1 MRRRPFGRRAATH
14 LSLLTLVAAS
24 LVATAERAPTPAQAA
39 PVLTAP
45 APVSN
50 GIQYKV
56 LVFTR
61 SATGNNAATA
71 AGVQAVQ
78 KLGQERRFTVE
89 VTNDPRKFDAA
100 HLKQF
105 RAVVFLNTAGDV
117 LDDAQQAAFEAYYR
131 DGGGFVGVHSAIEAE
146 PDWSFLTN
154 VLGTRAT
161 GAPTAAS
168 RATVT
173 VADRVHPAS
182 ETLPQRWST
191 TDRWYNFAAN
201 VRGVSHVLA
210 TVDEKTY
217 AGGSMGFDHPVTWCK
232 DYQGGRSFYTGL
244 GATPESYDSA
254 DLRAHLGGAIQ
265 WAAGVTDGD
274 CGATVLANYQMTVVG
289 AQPNVNEPIGFDVL
303 PDGRVL
309 QTDRRGGVRLHNPET
324 NQTTVLAQ
332 IPVYTNSEDGMYGPA
347 VDRDFATNRWVY
359 LYYAPPLDTPTGSA
373 PTTSTD
379 PSAWDVWKGWFQL
392 SRFKFVDGDNPSLDL
407 STEQKILQVPVDRG
421 ACCHVAGDIAF
432 DSKNN
437 LWLVTGDDTPAGGG
451 GSGGFSPHND
461 SVSATG
467 VYQAPFVDARRSS
480 ANTND
485 LRGKILRITVGADGS
500 YTVPAGNL
508 FPAGTDRTR
517 PEIYAMG
524 FRNPFRITL
533 DKNDVAYITD
543 YSPDSS
549 VAQVGRGPAGTG
561 RMMVVDK
568 PANYGWPMCV
578 QPNLPYIEMNW
589 TTTPISPVAPF
600 DCAAPKNTSR
610 HNTGLT
616 DLPRVEK
623 SELWYSFQAPTP
635 CPESYLSTPTQTC
648 PVLFPELGT
657 GGVGPHGA
665 AKYDFDPELRSETKF
680 PEYYDGA
687 IFFGEFTRDTLK
699 EIRLDDQGDILKI
712 NNVLNCGQ
720 APTTPAKPFLCDN
733 PMDMRWGADGNFYL
747 LTYGD
752 GFFNVNPD
760 AAMLKF
766 SYVKGLRAPTAVL
779 NATPTNGRAPLTVAF
794 SSDGSK
800 DPDPADSISF
810 AWDFD
815 GNGTTDSID
824 PNPSFTYTAN
834 GVYTA
839 RLTVTDSSGKTA
851 SANTTITVGNT
862 APTVTVTTPLEGGFF
877 SWGDDIP
884 WTVTVTDPEDGPV
897 DCAKVEVTFVL
908 GHDSHG
914 HGEANQFGCSG
925 VLPTDADDASHG
937 GYIYGVV
944 SASYTDKGANGQPAL
959 TTVDQQII
967 QAKRQEVEFATEES
981 GTTVGTSA
989 DTGGGQQRGSLDPG
1003 DWIAINNTVNLTNM
1017 QSVTLRTSGGSA
1029 ATAGQPRFGVQF
1041 RLDSPTGPLLAT
1053 ATVNATS
1060 GNNAFTSTTVPVT
1073 DPGGTHRL
1081 YLVLTTVPGGP
1092 ASGFGNLNWVEFTG
1106 QGIGVTP

>member
-61 SATGNNAATA
+61 SAGGNNAATA

-89 VTNDPRKFDAA
+89 VTNDPRKFDQA

-303 PDGRVL
+303 PDGRVI

-379 PSAWDVWKGWFQL
+379 PNAWDVWKGYFQL
-392 SRFKFVDGDNPSLDL
+392 SRFKFVDGETPSLDL

-432 DSKNN
+432 DSENN

-508 FPAGTDRTR
+508 FPAGTDKTR

-549 VAQVGRGPAGTG
+549 TPQVGRGPAGTG
-561 RMMVVDK
+561 RMMVVDR

-687 IFFGEFTRDTLK
+687 VFFGEFTRDTLK

-824 PNPSFTYTAN
+824 PNPSFTYTTN

-959 TTVDQQII
+959 TTVDQQVV

-1003 DWIAINNTVNLTNM
+1003 DWIAINNTVNLKNM

-1073 DPGGTHRL
+1073 DPGGTHKL

>member
-1 MRRRPFGRRAATH
+1 MHIPGHRATTF
-14 LSLLTLVAAS
+14 LSLLTLVGAT
-24 LVATAERAPTPAQAA
+24 LVATASQPTGPATAA
-39 PVLTAP
+39 PVLTTP
-45 APVSN
+45 APNSN

-61 SATGNNAATA
+61 SASGSNAATA
-71 AGVQAVQ
+71 AGVQAIQ
-78 KLGQERRFTVE
+78 QLGKDRRFTVE
-89 VTNDPRKFDAA
+89 VTNDPRKFDKP

-105 RAVVFLNTAGDV
+105 RTVVFLNTAGDV
-117 LDDAQQAAFEAYYR
+117 LNDAQQAAFEGYYR

-146 PDWSFLTN
+146 PEWSFLTD
-154 VLGTRAT
+154 VLGTRAA
-161 GAPTAAS
+161 GAPSAAS
-168 RATVT
+168 TATVT

-182 ETLPQRWST
+182 ETLPERWST
-191 TDRWYNFAAN
+191 TDRWYNYAAN

-217 AGGSMGFDHPVTWCK
+217 TGGTMGFDHPVTWCK

-244 GATPESYDSA
+244 GATPESYGSA

-265 WAAGVTDGD
+265 WSAGVTDGD
-274 CGATVLANYQMTVVG
+274 CGATVLANYQMTVIG
-289 AQPNVNEPIGFDVL
+289 AQPNVSEPIGFDVL
-303 PDGRVL
+303 PDGRVI

-332 IPVYTNSEDGMYGPA
+332 IPVYTHSEDGMYGPA
-347 VDRDFATNRWVY
+347 IDNDFATNKWVY
-359 LYYAPPLDTPTGSA
+359 LYYAPPLNTPVGAA
-373 PTTSTD
+373 PTTSTN
-379 PSAWDVWKGWFQL
+379 PAAWDQWLGYFQL
-392 SRFKFVDGDNPSLDL
+392 SRFKFVDGETPSLDV
-407 STEQKILQVPVDRG
+407 STEQKIMQVPVDRG

-508 FPAGTDRTR
+508 FPTGTEKAR

-524 FRNPFRITL
+524 LRNPFRITL
-533 DKNDVAYITD
+533 DKDDVAYVTD

-549 VAQVGRGPAGTG
+549 TAAVGRGPAGTG

-589 TTTPISPVAPF
+589 TTSPISPVAPF
-600 DCAAPKNTSR
+600 DCAAPRNTSR

-616 DLPRVEK
+616 DLPPVEK

-665 AKYDFDPELRSETKF
+665 AKYDYDPELRSETKF
-680 PEYYDGA
+680 PEYFDDA

-699 EIRLDDQGDILKI
+699 EIRLDSKGDILKI

-720 APTTPAKPFLCDN
+720 EPTTPTKPFLCDN

-752 GFFNVNPD
+752 GFFNINPD
-760 AAMLKF
+760 AAMVKF
-766 SYVKGLRAPTAVL
+766 SYVKGLRAPSAVL

-794 SSDGSK
+794 SSEGSK

-815 GNGTTDSID
+815 GNGTTDSVD
-824 PNPSFTYTAN
+824 PNPTFTYTTN

-839 RLTVTDSSGKTA
+839 RLTVTDSSGKSA

-862 APTVTVTTPLEGGFF
+862 APTVTVNTPLEGGFF
-877 SWGDDIP
+877 QWGDDIP
-884 WTVTVTDPEDGPV
+884 FSVTVTDPEDGPV
-897 DCAKVEVTFVL
+897 DCGKVEVTFVL

-914 HGEANQFGCSG
+914 HGEANMFGCSG
-925 VLPTDADDASHG
+925 VLPTEADNASHG
-937 GYIYGVV
+937 GYIYGVI

-959 TTVDQQII
+959 TTVGQQII
-967 QAKRQEVEFATEES
+967 QDKRQEVEFAQEQS
-981 GTTVGTSA
+981 GTTVATSG
-989 DTGGGQQRGSLDPG
+989 DVGGGQQRGSLDPG
-1003 DWIAINNTVNLTNM
+1003 DWIAINNKVNLKNM

-1029 ATAGQPRFGVQF
+1029 ATAGQPRFGVEF
-1041 RLDSPTGPLLAT
+1041 RLDSPTGPLLTT
-1053 ATVNATS
+1053 ATVNATT
-1060 GNNAFTSTTVPVT
+1060 GNTAFTSTNAPLT
-1073 DPGGTHRL
+1073 DPGGSRKL
-1081 YLVLTTVPGGP
+1081 YLVFTTVPGGP
-1092 ASGFGNLNWVEFTG
+1092 ASGFGNLNWVHFNG
-1106 QGIGVTP
+1106 QGIGTTP

>member
-50 GIQYKV
+50 GLQYKV

-61 SATGNNAATA
+61 SAGGNNAATA

-89 VTNDPRKFDAA
+89 VTNDPRKFDQP

-303 PDGRVL
+303 PDGRVI

-359 LYYAPPLDTPTGSA
+359 LYYAPPLNTPTGSA

-379 PSAWDVWKGWFQL
+379 PNAWDVWKGYFQL
-392 SRFKFVDGDNPSLDL
+392 SRFKFVDGETPSLDL

-432 DSKNN
+432 DSENN

-508 FPAGTDRTR
+508 FPAGTDKTR

-533 DKNDVAYITD
+533 DKDDVAYVTD

-600 DCAAPKNTSR
+600 DCATPKNTSR

-824 PNPSFTYTAN
+824 PNPSFTYTTN

-1073 DPGGTHRL
+1073 DPGGTHKL

>member
-1 MRRRPFGRRAATH
+1 MRRPFGRRAATY
-14 LSLLTLVAAS
+14 LSLLTLVAAT

-61 SATGNNAATA
+61 SASGNNAATA

-78 KLGQERRFTVE
+78 QLGRDRRFTVE
-89 VTNDPRKFDAA
+89 VTNDPRKFDQA

-117 LDDAQQAAFEAYYR
+117 LNDAQQAAFEAYYR

-146 PDWSFLTN
+146 PDWTFLTN

-217 AGGSMGFDHPVTWCK
+217 TGGSMGFDHPVTWCK

-244 GATPESYDSA
+244 GATPESYGSA

-347 VDRDFATNRWVY
+347 VDHDFATNKWVY

-379 PSAWDVWKGWFQL
+379 PAAWDQWKGYFQL
-392 SRFKFVDGDNPSLDL
+392 SRFKFVDGETPSLDV

-500 YTVPAGNL
+500 YTVPAGNM
-508 FPAGTDRTR
+508 FPAGTDKTR

-589 TTTPISPVAPF
+589 TTNPISPVAPF

-720 APTTPAKPFLCDN
+720 APTTPTKPFLCDN

-824 PNPSFTYTAN
+824 PNPSFTYTTN

-877 SWGDDIP
+877 NWGDDIP

-908 GHDSHG
+908 GHDTHG

-944 SASYTDKGANGQPAL
+944 SASYTDQGANGQPAL
-959 TTVDQQII
+959 TTVDQQIV

-1003 DWIAINNTVNLTNM
+1003 DWIAINNTVNLKNM

-1073 DPGGTHRL
+1073 DPGGTHKL

>member
-1 MRRRPFGRRAATH
+1 MLRTTGRRAATH
-14 LSLLTLVAAS
+14 LSLLALVGATLVA
-24 LVATAERAPTPAQAA
+24 TTQQQPTPALAA
-39 PVLTAP
+39 PTTVLSAP
-45 APVSN
+45 SSPN

-61 SATGNNAATA
+61 SAGGSHAATA
-71 AGVQAVQ
+71 AGVEAVRQ
-78 KLGQERRFTVE
+78 LGKDRRFTVE
-89 VTNDPRKFDAA
+89 VTDDARKFDDA

-105 RAVVFLNTAGDV
+105 RAVVFLNTAGEV
-117 LDDAQQAAFEAYYR
+117 LNDTQQAAFEKYYR
-131 DGGGFVGVHSAIEAE
+131 AGGGFVGVHSAIEAE
-146 PDWSFLTN
+146 PDWSFLTD

-161 GAPTAAS
+161 GAAEVAP
-168 RATVT
+168 ATVT

-182 ETLPQRWST
+182 ATLPERWRH
-191 TDRWYNFAAN
+191 TDRWYNYAAN

-217 AGGSMGFDHPVTWCK
+217 TGGSMGYDHPVTWCK

-244 GATPESYDSA
+244 GATPASFRST

-303 PDGRVL
+303 PDGRVI
-309 QTDRRGGVRLHNPET
+309 QTDRRGGVRLHDTTT
-324 NQTTVLAQ
+324 NETTVLAQ
-332 IPVYTNSEDGMYGPA
+332 IPVYTHSEDGMYGPA
-347 VDRDFATNRWVY
+347 VDNDFATNKWVY
-359 LYYAPPLDTPTGSA
+359 LYYAPPLDTPTGAA

-379 PSAWDVWKGWFQL
+379 PTTWDRWKGYFQL
-392 SRFKFVDGDNPSLDL
+392 SRFKFVDGETPSLDV

-437 LWLVTGDDTPAGGG
+437 LFLVTGDDTPSGAG

-461 SVSATG
+461 SVSAAG
-467 VYQAPFVDARRSS
+467 VYQAPFADARRSS
-480 ANTND
+480 ANTDD
-485 LRGKILRITVGADGS
+485 LRGKVLRITVGADGS

-508 FPAGTDRTR
+508 FPAGTAKTR

-524 FRNPFRITL
+524 LRNPFRITV
-533 DKNDVAYITD
+533 DANDVAYVTD

-549 VAQVGRGPAGTG
+549 TAAVGRGPAGTG
-561 RMMVVDK
+561 RMMVIDK
-568 PANYGWPMCV
+568 PANYGWPLCV

-589 TTTPISPVAPF
+589 TTSPITPVAPF
-600 DCAAPKNTSR
+600 DCAAPRNTSR

-616 DLPRVEK
+616 ELPAVEK

-665 AKYDFDPELRSETKF
+665 AKYDYDPELRSETKF
-680 PEYYDGA
+680 PAYYDGA
-687 IFFGEFTRDTLK
+687 IVFGEFTRDTLK
-699 EIRLDDQGDILKI
+699 EVRLDSNGDILKI
-712 NNVLNCGQ
+712 NNMLNCGQ
-720 APTTPAKPFLCDN
+720 APTTPTQPFLCDN
-733 PMDMRWGADGNFYL
+733 PMDMRWGADGNLYL

-766 SYVKGLRAPTAVL
+766 SYVKGLRAPVAALT
-779 NATPTNGRAPLTVAF
+779 ATPTNGTAPLTVAF
-794 SSDGSK
+794 SSAGSK

-824 PNPSFTYTAN
+824 PNPSHTYTAN

-862 APTVTVTTPLEGGFF
+862 APTVTVNTPVEGGFF
-877 SWGDDIP
+877 QWGDNIP
-884 WTVTVTDPEDGPV
+884 YTVTVTDPEDGPV
-897 DCAKVEVTFVL
+897 DCSKVEVTFVL
-908 GHDSHG
+908 GHDQHG
-914 HGEANQFGCSG
+914 HGGANAFGCSG
-925 VLPTDADDASHG
+925 VLPTDPDDASHG
-937 GYIYGVV
+937 GYIYGVI
-944 SASYTDKGANGQPAL
+944 SASYTDRGANGQPAL
-959 TTVDQQII
+959 TTVDQQVI
-967 QAKRQEVEFATEES
+967 QAKRQDVEFAADQS
-981 GTTVGTSA
+981 GTTVANTSDVGA
-989 DTGGGQQRGSLDPG
+989 GQQRGSLDPG
-1003 DWIAINNTVNLTNM
+1003 DWIAINGTVNLTNM

-1029 ATAGQPRFGVQF
+1029 ATAGQPRFGVEF
-1041 RLDSPTGPLLAT
+1041 RLDSPTGPLLTT
-1053 ATVNATS
+1053 ATVNATT
-1060 GNNAFTSTTVPVT
+1060 GNTVFTSTTVPFT
-1073 DPGGTHRL
+1073 DPGGTRRL
-1081 YLVLTTVPGGP
+1081 YLVFTAVPGGP
-1092 ASGFGNLNWVEFTG
+1092 ASGFGNLNWVEFNG

>member
-1 MRRRPFGRRAATH
+1 MRRPFGRRAATH
-14 LSLLTLVAAS
+14 LSLLALVGAT
-24 LVATAERAPTPAQAA
+24 LVATAEQQPTPAQAA

-45 APVSN
+45 AAVSN
-50 GIQYKV
+50 GIEYKV
-56 LVFTR
+56 LVFTK
-61 SATGNNAATA
+61 STDGNGAATS
-71 AGVQAVQ
+71 AGVQAIQ
-78 KLGQERRFTVE
+78 QLGRDRRFTVE
-89 VTNDPRKFDAA
+89 VTDDARKFDEP

-117 LDDAQQAAFEAYYR
+117 LTDTQQAAFEQYYR

-146 PDWSFLTN
+146 PGWSFLTN

-161 GAPTAAS
+161 TAS
-168 RATVT
+168 PVSKATVT

-182 ETLPQRWST
+182 ETLPQRWTT

-217 AGGSMGFDHPVTWCK
+217 TGGTMGFDHPVTWCK

-244 GATPESYDSA
+244 GATAASFAST

-303 PDGRVL
+303 PDGRVI
-309 QTDRRGGVRLHNPET
+309 QTDRRGGVRLHNPES
-324 NQTTVLAQ
+324 NETTVLAQ
-332 IPVYTNSEDGMYGPA
+332 IPVYTHSEDGMYGPA
-347 VDRDFATNRWVY
+347 IDRDFATNKWVY

-379 PSAWDVWKGWFQL
+379 PAAWDQWKGYFQL
-392 SRFKFVDGDNPSLDL
+392 SRFKFVDGDTPSLDL
-407 STEQKILQVPVDRG
+407 TTEQKILQVPVDRG
-421 ACCHVAGDIAF
+421 ACCHVAGDITF

-485 LRGKILRITVGADGS
+485 LRGKILRISVGADGS
-500 YTVPAGNL
+500 YTVPSGNL
-508 FPAGTDRTR
+508 FPAGTAKTR

-549 VAQVGRGPAGTG
+549 TAAVGRGPAGTG

-616 DLPRVEK
+616 DLPKVEK

-680 PEYYDGA
+680 PEYYDDA

-699 EIRLDDQGDILKI
+699 EIRLDDKGDILKI

-720 APTTPAKPFLCDN
+720 APTTPTKPFLCDN

-752 GFFNVNPD
+752 GFFNINPD

-779 NATPTNGRAPLTVAF
+779 NATPTNGIGPLTVSF
-794 SSDGSK
+794 SSEGSK

-824 PNPSFTYTAN
+824 PNPTHTYTAN

-862 APTVTVTTPLEGGFF
+862 APAVTVTTPLEGGFF

-884 WTVTVTDPEDGPV
+884 WSVTVTDPEDGPV

-908 GHDSHG
+908 GHDQHG

-925 VLPTDADDASHG
+925 VLATDPDDASHG

-967 QAKRQEVEFATEES
+967 QAKRQEVEFATDES

-1017 QSVTLRTSGGSA
+1017 QSATLRTSGGSA
-1029 ATAGQPRFGVQF
+1029 ATAGQPRFGVEL
-1041 RLDSPTGPLLAT
+1041 RLDSPTGPLLTT

-1060 GNNAFTSTTVPVT
+1060 GNNAFTSTTVPIT

-1081 YLVLTTVPGGP
+1081 YLVFTTVPGGP
-1092 ASGFGNLNWVEFTG
+1092 TSGFGNLNWVEFTG

>member
-61 SATGNNAATA
+61 SASGNNAATA

-89 VTNDPRKFDAA
+89 VTNDPRKFDQP

-359 LYYAPPLDTPTGSA
+359 LYYAPPLNTPTGSA

-379 PSAWDVWKGWFQL
+379 PNAWDVWKGYFQL
-392 SRFKFVDGDNPSLDL
+392 SRFKFVDGETPSLDL

-432 DSKNN
+432 DSNNN

-467 VYQAPFVDARRSS
+467 VYQAPYVDARRSS

-508 FPAGTDRTR
+508 FPAGTDKTR

-699 EIRLDDQGDILKI
+699 EIRLDDQGEILKI

-766 SYVKGLRAPTAVL
+766 SYVKGLRAPIAVL

-824 PNPSFTYTAN
+824 PNPSFTYTTN

-1003 DWIAINNTVNLTNM
+1003 DWIAINNTVNLKNM

-1073 DPGGTHRL
+1073 DPGGTHKL

-1092 ASGFGNLNWVEFTG
+1092 ASGFGNLNWVEFAG

>member
-61 SATGNNAATA
+61 SASGNNAATA

-89 VTNDPRKFDAA
+89 VTNDPRKFDQP

-359 LYYAPPLDTPTGSA
+359 LYYAPPLNTPTGSA

-379 PSAWDVWKGWFQL
+379 PNAWDVWKGYFQL
-392 SRFKFVDGDNPSLDL
+392 SRFKFVDGETPSLDV

-508 FPAGTDRTR
+508 FPAGTDKTR

-752 GFFNVNPD
+752 GFFNINPD

-766 SYVKGLRAPTAVL
+766 SYVKGLRAPIAVL

-824 PNPSFTYTAN
+824 PNPSFTYTTN

-862 APTVTVTTPLEGGFF
+862 APTVTVNTPLEGGFF

-959 TTVDQQII
+959 TTVDQQIV

-1003 DWIAINNTVNLTNM
+1003 DWIAINNTVNLKNM

-1073 DPGGTHRL
+1073 DPGGTHKL

-1092 ASGFGNLNWVEFTG
+1092 ASGFGNLNWVEFAG

>member
-1 MRRRPFGRRAATH
+1 MRRKPFGRRAATH

-61 SATGNNAATA
+61 SASGNNAATA

-89 VTNDPRKFDAA
+89 VTNDPRKFDQP

-359 LYYAPPLDTPTGSA
+359 LYYAPPLNTPTGSA

-379 PSAWDVWKGWFQL
+379 PNAWDVWKGYFQL
-392 SRFKFVDGDNPSLDL
+392 SRFRFVDGETPSLDL

-432 DSKNN
+432 DSNNN

-467 VYQAPFVDARRSS
+467 VYQAPYVDARRSS

-508 FPAGTDRTR
+508 FPAGTDKTR

-824 PNPSFTYTAN
+824 PNPSFTYTTN

-862 APTVTVTTPLEGGFF
+862 APTVTVNTPLEGGFF

-959 TTVDQQII
+959 TTVDQQIV

-1003 DWIAINNTVNLTNM
+1003 DWIAINNTVNLKNM

-1073 DPGGTHRL
+1073 DPGGTHKL

-1092 ASGFGNLNWVEFTG
+1092 ASGFGNLNWVEFAG
-1106 QGIGVTP
+1106 QGIGVTR

>member
-61 SATGNNAATA
+61 SASGNNAATA

-89 VTNDPRKFDAA
+89 VTNDPRKFDQP

-359 LYYAPPLDTPTGSA
+359 LYYAPPLNTPTGSA

-379 PSAWDVWKGWFQL
+379 PNAWDVWKGYFQL
-392 SRFKFVDGDNPSLDL
+392 SRFKFVDGETPSLDL

-432 DSKNN
+432 DSNNN

-467 VYQAPFVDARRSS
+467 VYQAPYVDARRSS

-508 FPAGTDRTR
+508 FPAGTDKTR

-699 EIRLDDQGDILKI
+699 EIRLDDQGEILKI

-824 PNPSFTYTAN
+824 PNPSFTYTTN

-1003 DWIAINNTVNLTNM
+1003 DWIAINNTVNLKNM

-1073 DPGGTHRL
+1073 DPGGTHKL

-1092 ASGFGNLNWVEFTG
+1092 ASGFGNLNWVEFAG

>member
-89 VTNDPRKFDAA
+89 VTNDPRKFDQA

-217 AGGSMGFDHPVTWCK
+217 TGGSMGFDHPVTWCK

-359 LYYAPPLDTPTGSA
+359 LYYAPALDTPTGSA

-379 PSAWDVWKGWFQL
+379 PSAWDVWKGYFQL
-392 SRFKFVDGDNPSLDL
+392 SRFKFVDGETPSLDL

-467 VYQAPFVDARRSS
+467 VYQAPFVDARRSA

-824 PNPSFTYTAN
+824 PNPSFTYTTN

-1003 DWIAINNTVNLTNM
+1003 DWIAINNTVNLKNM

-1073 DPGGTHRL
+1073 DPGGTHKL

>member
-45 APVSN
+45 APNSN

-61 SATGNNAATA
+61 SASGNNAATA

-89 VTNDPRKFDAA
+89 VTNDPRKFDQP

-117 LDDAQQAAFEAYYR
+117 LNDAQQAAFEAYYR

-154 VLGTRAT
+154 LLGTRAT

-324 NQTTVLAQ
+324 NRTTVLAQ

-347 VDRDFATNRWVY
+347 VDRDFATNKWVY
-359 LYYAPPLDTPTGSA
+359 LYYAPPLNTPTGSA

-379 PSAWDVWKGWFQL
+379 PNAWDVWKGYFQL
-392 SRFKFVDGDNPSLDL
+392 SRFKFVDGETPSLDV

-508 FPAGTDRTR
+508 FPAGTDKTR

-665 AKYDFDPELRSETKF
+665 AKYDYDPELRSETKF

-752 GFFNVNPD
+752 GFFNINPD

-766 SYVKGLRAPTAVL
+766 SYVKGLRAPSAVL

-824 PNPSFTYTAN
+824 PNPSFTYTTN

-862 APTVTVTTPLEGGFF
+862 APTVTVNTPLEGGFF

-959 TTVDQQII
+959 TTVDQQIV

-1003 DWIAINNTVNLTNM
+1003 DWIAINNTVNLKNM

-1041 RLDSPTGPLLAT
+1041 RLDSPTGPLLTT

-1073 DPGGTHRL
+1073 DPGGTHKL

-1092 ASGFGNLNWVEFTG
+1092 AGGFGNLNWVEFTG